1 MVLLEE
7 KQLRF
12 VKSNDIPIFE
22 EDFIFDDIID
32 CDEAFVTGT
41 FAGIIPVSKIENR
54 NLKSTRSNSLVNQ
67 IRFLYN
73 KHIQENIN

>member
-1 MVLLEE
+1 MIC
-7 KQLRF
+7 Q
-12 VKSNDIPIFE
+12 SNDISISE
-22 EDFIFDDIID
+22 QDFIFDDIID

-54 NLKSTRSNSLVNQ
+54 NLESTNSDSLVNR
-67 IRFLYN
+67 IRLLYN

>member
-1 MVLLEE
+1 M
-7 KQLRF
+7 
-12 VKSNDIPIFE
+12 FE
-22 EDFIFDDIID
+22 EDFTFDDILE

-54 NLKSTRSNSLVNQ
+54 DLNSTNKDSLVNQ

-73 KHIQENIN
+73 KNIQEQINK